1 MQTRVNQH
9 KEALA
14 SAKRTDENSPAIYR
28 WVTVARRSLK
38 PAKRAAEILPSAQG
52 ANELL
57 SPVLR
62 ALGFLLAPFPTTK
75 VLGYYRSSA
84 SRTDNS
90 TWTRVAALSSL
101 IILLIVLSS
110 CQQQVAKTLKPLK
123 PPEQLTEATSLPAN
137 SSPSLKLVIDGA
149 VDQVGKTTSYDA
161 SYQKID
167 YPNGDV
173 PIETGVCS
181 DVIVRAFRKVG
192 IDLQK
197 DVHEDMKR
205 NFSAY
210 PTRWGLSGTDA
221 NIDHRRVPNLMT
233 YFTRQG
239 KSLPISD
246 RNDNFL
252 PGDIVTWD
260 LGLGSEHI
268 GMIVNVWYKPSQR
281 YLIVHN
287 IGAGTRMD
295 DVLFAWKITGHYRYF

>member
-1 MQTRVNQH
+1 M
-9 KEALA
+9 
-14 SAKRTDENSPAIYR
+14 
-28 WVTVARRSLK
+28 
-38 PAKRAAEILPSAQG
+38 
-52 ANELL
+52 
-57 SPVLR
+57 
-62 ALGFLLAPFPTTK
+62 
-75 VLGYYRSSA
+75 
-84 SRTDNS
+84 
-90 TWTRVAALSSL
+90 
-101 IILLIVLSS
+101 
-110 CQQQVAKTLKPLK
+110 
-123 PPEQLTEATSLPAN
+123 TEATSLPAN